1 MHVNHVIQWE
11 RRVTIAGKKSPT
23 FTSKLKSFNMNS
35 PTAASAVVIPFETQ
49 PALDS
54 PPSNT
59 VPGHKYPDSPFPAAK
74 TRRVESARFASALAH
89 EVRNPL
95 TNINLSIDMLNSAIT
110 DNELKIYVDIITRS
124 SARINYLVNE
134 LLQYTEIEESET
146 NQHSLHQLLDEVLA
160 STADRILLKK
170 IRVRKEYGA
179 EDGKICVDKEKIGI
193 ALTNIIINAIEAMSG
208 QNGEL
213 TLVTRSIGNKY
224 VIEIADNGTGIKNE
238 QLQDIF
244 KPHFTNKPGGMGLGL
259 SATLEILQYNHVV
272 VDVSSE
278 EGHGTCFI
286 LFFDKVI

>member
-1 MHVNHVIQWE
+1 
-11 RRVTIAGKKSPT
+11 
-23 FTSKLKSFNMNS
+23 MNV
-35 PTAASAVVIPFETQ
+35 PTAASNVIPFDSQ
-49 PALDS
+49 PARKTLRAQ
-54 PPSNT
+54 PS
-59 VPGHKYPDSPFPAAK
+59 
-74 TRRVESARFASALAH
+74 RFASALAH

-110 DNELKIYVDIITRS
+110 DNELKIYLDIIFRS
-124 SARINYLVNE
+124 SMRINHLINE
-134 LLQYTEIEESET
+134 LLHCQEIEESET
-146 NQHSLHQLLDEVLA
+146 SKHSVHQLLDEVLTL
-160 STADRILLKK
+160 TADRVMLKK

-193 ALTNIIINAIEAMSG
+193 AITNIILNAIEAMSE

-213 TLVTRSIGNKY
+213 TLVTRSIANKY
-224 VIEIADNGTGIKNE
+224 VVEIADNGTGIKKE

-259 SATLEILQYNHVV
+259 STTLEILQYNHVV
-272 VDVSSE
+272 VDVSSV

>member
-1 MHVNHVIQWE
+1 
-11 RRVTIAGKKSPT
+11 
-23 FTSKLKSFNMNS
+23 MNS
-35 PTAASAVVIPFETQ
+35 PTAASHVIPFDTQ
-49 PALDS
+49 PAR
-54 PPSNT
+54 NT
-59 VPGHKYPDSPFPAAK
+59 WRAQS
-74 TRRVESARFASALAH
+74 SRFASALAH

-110 DNELKIYVDIITRS
+110 DNEPKIYLDIINRS
-124 SARINYLVNE
+124 SMRINHLINE
-134 LLQYTEIEESET
+134 LLRYQEIEESET
-146 NQHSLHQLLDEVLA
+146 SKHSLHQLLDEALTL
-160 STADRILLKK
+160 TADRIMLKK
-170 IRVRKEYGA
+170 INVRKEYGA

-193 ALTNIIINAIEAMSG
+193 AITNIIINAIEAMSE

-259 SATLEILQYNHVV
+259 STTLEILQYNHVV
-272 VDVSSE
+272 VDVSSQ
-278 EGHGTCFI
+278 EGRGTCFI